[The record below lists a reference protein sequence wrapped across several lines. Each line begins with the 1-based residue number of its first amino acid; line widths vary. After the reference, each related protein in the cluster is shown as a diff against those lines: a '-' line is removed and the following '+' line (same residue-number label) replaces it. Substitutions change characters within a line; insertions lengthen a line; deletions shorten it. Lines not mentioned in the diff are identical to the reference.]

1 MFYNWILTLAC
12 LVTFTRCQMDV
23 VDENENV
30 SRIPGTSEAIKRL
43 ESMVADLMT
52 DNRKLK
58 KLTSEL
64 TRRLEEEEILRKQL
78 QQRIRDHEIIL
89 QSWERGSR
97 NNIGG
102 EIQVFESS
110 KKSTQKRDGKH
121 NLQVERI
128 SNIYF
133 LIYLSIRNNIG

>member
-1 MFYNWILTLAC
+1 M
-12 LVTFTRCQMDV
+12 TFTRCQTDV
-23 VDENENV
+23 VDETENV

-43 ESMVADLMT
+43 ESIVADLMT

-64 TRRLEEEEILRKQL
+64 TRRLEEEESLRKQL

-121 NLQVERI
+121 NLHFERI

-133 LIYLSIRNNIG
+133 LIYLYIRNNIG